1 MGLGIAVV
9 PAVQTRLMD
18 VAGDAQ
24 TVAAALNHSAFNI
37 ANALGAWAGGIVVA
51 MGFGLEATGW
61 TGALLACGGIVLLGV
76 SVAVERR
83 SLTSGPATVCSSSG
97 A

>member
-1 MGLGIAVV
+1 
-9 PAVQTRLMD
+9 
-18 VAGDAQ
+18 
-24 TVAAALNHSAFNI
+24 
-37 ANALGAWAGGIVVA
+37 VVA

-83 SLTSGPATVCSSSG
+83 SLTSGPATVCGSSG